1 MLIQFSIKNFMSI
14 KDKVTFSM
22 LASKDKQHEENLIKG
37 EKENFLKSAVIYG
50 ANASGKS
57 NLFKALNLVVLMLRN
72 SNNMQPNMPLP
83 FIPFKFNNETIKE
96 KSEFEFIMK
105 LNEIKYVY
113 GFKSDNHKIYEEYLY
128 YYPNGKQ
135 TEIFERTNVN
145 DYHFTK
151 SENELQDIREKNI
164 ENKFFLATATTWNYE
179 KTKPVYEFLT
189 NALNV
194 VFEYDPLRG
203 YAFEQYNMDKTGEL
217 RKFSLNLL
225 RKTDLNISD
234 YNVKNIDITQEHL
247 SAIPPELRTLM
258 TNGIKGYNVT
268 TRHTFK
274 DEEGNVSGGILDFE
288 EESVGTKNMFLLIPC
303 IKDTLE
309 KGSVMIIDEL
319 DKSLHPLLVNYIV
332 KLFNNPG
339 INKKGAQLIFN
350 THDTNLLSLTIFR
363 RDQIWFTEKNY
374 KNGSTDIYPLD
385 EFPVRKNENIQKGYL
400 NGRYGAIPFIAIGD
414 DLWQE

>member
-22 LASKDKQHEENLIKG
+22 LASKDKEHEENLIKG
-37 EKENFLKSAVIYG
+37 EKENFLRSAVIYG

-57 NLFKALNLVVLMLRN
+57 NLFKALNIVVLMLRN
-72 SNNMQPNMPLP
+72 SNNMQPNMLLP
-83 FIPFKFNNETIKE
+83 FAPFKFDNETIKE
-96 KSEFEFIMK
+96 KSEFEFILK
-105 LNEIKYVY
+105 LDEIKYVY
-113 GFKSDNHKIYEEYLY
+113 GFKSDHHKIYEEYLY

-151 SENELQDIREKNI
+151 TENELQDIKEKNI

-189 NALNV
+189 NGLKV

-203 YAFEQYNMDKTGEL
+203 YAFEQYNIDKTGEL

-234 YNVKNIDITQEHL
+234 YNVKNIDITQERL
-247 SAIPPELRTLM
+247 LAIPPELRPLM

-268 TRHTFK
+268 TKHAFK
-274 DEEGNVSGGILDFE
+274 DEKGNVSGGILDFE

-332 KLFNNPG
+332 KLFNNPE

-400 NGRYGAIPFIAIGD
+400 NGRYGAIPFISIGD
-414 DLWQE
+414 DFWQE